1 MQGLGKRI
9 QKCREEA
16 GMTQE
21 VLAERVG
28 VSWNHLGAIERGAK
42 TPKLET
48 LVRIVN
54 VLEVSADD
62 VMLDVL
68 RVGRKTRCTKLEEK
82 LQSLPEKKQEKIL
95 RILDFLIEE
104 EKK

>member
-1 MQGLGKRI
+1 MEGLGKRI
-9 QKCREEA
+9 QKYREKA
-16 GMTQE
+16 GMTQ
-21 VLAERVG
+21 VG
-28 VSWNHLGAIERGAK
+28 VSWNHLGAIERGVK

-48 LVRIVN
+48 LVRIIN

-68 RVGRKTRCTKLEEK
+68 RVGRKAQCTRIEEK
-82 LQSLPEKKQEKIL
+82 LQRLPKEKQDKIL

-104 EKK
+104 EEK

>member
-21 VLAERVG
+21 VIGIYAPVLE
-28 VSWNHLGAIERGAK
+28 NYLGAIEREVK
-42 TPKLET
+42 TPKLAT
-48 LVRIVN
+48 LVKIIN
-54 VLEVSADD
+54 ALEVSADD

-68 RVGRKTRCTKLEEK
+68 RVGRKARCTKLEEK
-82 LQSLPEKKQEKIL
+82 LQSLPDKKQEKIL

-104 EKK
+104 ERK

>member
-1 MQGLGKRI
+1 MEGLGKRI
-9 QKCREEA
+9 QKYREKA

-21 VLAERVG
+21 VLAEQVG
-28 VSWNHLGAIERGAK
+28 VSWNHLGAIERGVK

-48 LVRIVN
+48 LVRIIN

-68 RVGRKTRCTKLEEK
+68 RVGRKAQCTRIEEK
-82 LQSLPEKKQEKIL
+82 LQRLPKEKQDKIL

-104 EKK
+104 EEK

>member
-1 MQGLGKRI
+1 MKGLGKRI

-21 VLAERVG
+21 ALAERVG
-28 VSWNHLGAIERGAK
+28 ISWNYLGAIEREVK

-48 LVRIVN
+48 LVRIIN

-68 RVGRKTRCTKLEEK
+68 RVGRKARCTKLEEK
-82 LQSLPEKKQEKIL
+82 LQSLPKEKQDKIL

-104 EKK
+104 ERK

>member
-1 MQGLGKRI
+1 MEGLGKRI
-9 QKCREEA
+9 QKYREKA

-21 VLAERVG
+21 VLAEQVG
-28 VSWNHLGAIERGAK
+28 VSWNHLGAIERGVK

-48 LVRIVN
+48 LVRTIN

-68 RVGRKTRCTKLEEK
+68 RVGRKAQCTRIEEK
-82 LQSLPEKKQEKIL
+82 LQRLPKEKQDKIL

-104 EKK
+104 EEK